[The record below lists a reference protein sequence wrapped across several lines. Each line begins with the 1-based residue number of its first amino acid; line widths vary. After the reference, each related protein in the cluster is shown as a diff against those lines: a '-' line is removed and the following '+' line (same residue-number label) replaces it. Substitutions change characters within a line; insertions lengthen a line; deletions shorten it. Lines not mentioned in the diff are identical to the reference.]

1 LSDGVRA
8 SPIECPRFGG
18 FCGGIVSDDEKR
30 CPQMP
35 LTDTQIRR
43 LKPKDKP
50 YKVSDFQGLFMTV
63 APSGSRL
70 WHMKYRFDG
79 REKRLSFGA
88 YPAISLAQARKL
100 RDEARAQLAAGEDP
114 GAVKKEDKR
123 QKLLAKEAT
132 FAKLAEAYKAK
143 AEKEGRAEATKIK
156 TEWLLG
162 MAIDAFGNRP
172 IAEVTSPMV
181 LACLRKVE
189 AKGNHETAKRLRAK
203 IGAVFRYAIAS
214 GVVEH
219 DPTFALRD
227 ALVRP
232 KVKSR
237 AAITEPKALGGLLRA
252 IAGFQGQVTTRLA
265 LRLISILVQ
274 RPGELRQAT
283 WAEFDLEKAIW
294 TIPADRMKMRM
305 PHSVPLPAQALA
317 LLKDLKRIT
326 GNGIFLF
333 PSLRSVHR
341 PMSENTLNGALRRLG
356 YGGDEMTAHGFRATF
371 STLANESGLWNPD
384 AIERA
389 LAHVDGNKIR
399 RIYARGEFWEERVR
413 LAAWWAGYLDELE
426 AGLSNSQ

>member
-1 LSDGVRA
+1 
-8 SPIECPRFGG
+8 
-18 FCGGIVSDDEKR
+18 
-30 CPQMP
+30 MP
-35 LTDTQIRR
+35 FTDTQIRN

-50 YKVSDFQGLFMTV
+50 YKVADFQGLYVTV
-63 APSGSRL
+63 ATSGSRL
-70 WHMKYRFDG
+70 WHMKYRIDG

-100 RDEARAQLAAGEDP
+100 RDEARALLAAGEDP
-114 GAVKKEDKR
+114 GQVKKEEKR
-123 QKLLAKEAT
+123 QKQLIQEAT
-132 FAKLAEAYKAK
+132 FAKFAAAYKEK
-143 AEKEGRAEATKIK
+143 AEKEGRAVATKVK

-162 MAIDAFGNRP
+162 MAIEAFGKKP
-172 IAEVTSPMV
+172 IAEVTSPII

-227 ALVRP
+227 ALIRP

-237 AAITEPKALGGLLRA
+237 SAITDPERLGGLLRA
-252 IAGFQGQVTTRLA
+252 MNGFQGQVTTRIA
-265 LRLISILVQ
+265 LRLLAVVAQ
-274 RPGELRQAT
+274 RPGELRQAR
-283 WAEFDLEKAIW
+283 WSEFDLDKAIW
-294 TIPADRMKMRM
+294 LIPAETMKMRV
-305 PHSVPLPAQALA
+305 PHSVPLPSQALA
-317 LLKDLKRIT
+317 LLEELKCIT
-326 GNGIFLF
+326 GNGFFLF
-333 PSLRSVHR
+333 PSLRSATR

-356 YGGDEMTAHGFRATF
+356 YDGNEMTAHGFRATF

-413 LAAWWAGYLDELE
+413 LADWWAGYLDNLR
-426 AGLSNSQ
+426 AM